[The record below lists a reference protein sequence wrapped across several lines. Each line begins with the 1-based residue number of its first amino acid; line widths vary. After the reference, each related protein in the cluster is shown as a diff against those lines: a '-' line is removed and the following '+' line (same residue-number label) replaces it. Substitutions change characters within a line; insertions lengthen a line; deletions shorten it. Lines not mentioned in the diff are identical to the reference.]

1 MAAHEQRL
9 TVYRPV
15 LWRGIKRQEWFG
27 DNTVWFPGAD
37 DHHIFGCFFR
47 TEGFYG
53 IDILRIDP
61 TGPGL
66 HWARRGATPTVS
78 FPYDGAHGDGASCM
92 INIERFAPNRA
103 YFNLELEALDGNEER
118 ITEIKFDGNRL
129 RCYGGWAVEDSN
141 TVAPTVRERTWL
153 KLDAVLEDGP
163 PPRLLL
169 RVDGQLLYAMP
180 LATRVRLRGVVLKG
194 WANAYGRTNY
204 ARLAITDS
212 VACAAARLV
221 SLWLLRRANSDIALV
236 VLAFAVPAPLL
247 ALLRAN
253 STALRGK
260 CQLHSDRGRTLP
272 TVDTQGRLHLPVL
285 PPLEAF
291 QQGAPPA
298 DAGVLE
304 ALDPEVED
312 WDAVMQLDRFRELT
326 RALPTTHVFL
336 LVAMMGELYSLTL
349 AKDAYELVMRA
360 LQDTS
365 QPSAVKVV
373 KAMVS
378 VAPMGD
384 VLRAV
389 AAAKAKVAPSA

>member
-103 YFNLELEALDGNEER
+103 YFNLELEALDGSEER

-129 RCYGGWAVEDSN
+129 RCYGGWAVEDST

-180 LATRVRLRGVVLKG
+180 TWHKKG
-194 WANAYGRTNY
+194 DEAKNCQW
-204 ARLAITDS
+204 
-212 VACAAARLV
+212 V
-221 SLWLLRRANSDIALV
+221 SEL
-236 VLAFAVPAPLL
+236 
-247 ALLRAN
+247 
-253 STALRGK
+253 
-260 CQLHSDRGRTLP
+260 LP
-272 TVDTQGRLHLPVL
+272 TRCDVHGDDETAQEACRKTCDTCESEL
-285 PPLEAF
+285 PPPRRSTFAPTVTPSEEEECRTDICAF
-291 QQGAPPA
+291 PETSLHAIDAIRLFTQALTGTNAGAGSPKGGIQG
-298 DAGVLE
+298 G
-304 ALDPEVED
+304 
-312 WDAVMQLDRFRELT
+312 REP
-326 RALPTTHVFL
+326 RRV
-336 LVAMMGELYSLTL
+336 
-349 AKDAYELVMRA
+349 
-360 LQDTS
+360 
-365 QPSAVKVV
+365 
-373 KAMVS
+373 
-378 VAPMGD
+378 
-384 VLRAV
+384 
-389 AAAKAKVAPSA
+389 